1 MSDFFVMR
9 LFCLIIFLFAVSV
22 QAQNI
27 GQEEQSGNSSIPQ
40 NDSIVKVGSISLK
53 GNKITKDHII
63 FRELEFISGEQ
74 LSITELDDKLL
85 KSQQNLMNRS
95 LFNFVT
101 ISKNGSNEILNIT
114 VEVVERWYIWPIPQ
128 FSFADRNINAWLES
142 KDFSRLNYGLDI
154 RVENFRGRM
163 EHLNFV
169 IQGGYDKKLSVEW
182 VIPYLTKNQ
191 IFGMGT
197 AAGVQLNRLYAY
209 ATENNKLVY
218 FDAGNEYAAQQYFG
232 QFDFTFRPKFNF
244 LHTASFSYHYAHFND
259 SLLVLNP
266 DFTYGDGDTIYNYF
280 KLAYFYKHDFR
291 DYAPYPLTGYYFDVG
306 IEKTGL
312 GILNEDVNLWTF
324 RFAFDQY
331 FHLHKRWYFAYNLST
346 MLSSNGFQP
355 YFLTTG
361 FGFNEMN
368 IRGYELYAIDGQQLG
383 LIKSNVKFE
392 IIQRK
397 VHDISWIKSEK
408 FSKVFYAL
416 YANLFFD
423 MGYASDKLYS
433 ENNPLTNQLL
443 FGTGLGI
450 DFVTYYD
457 LVFRFEFAINK
468 QGDIGF
474 RIGLVAPI

>member
-1 MSDFFVMR
+1 MR
-9 LFCLIIFLFAVSV
+9 LFSLFVFLFAISV

-27 GQEEQSGNSSIPQ
+27 QLIAKADSTQLSS
-40 NDSIVKVGSISLK
+40 NDSIVTIGNITIK
-53 GNKITKDHII
+53 GNKITKEHII
-63 FRELEFISGEQ
+63 TRELEVFSGEE
-74 LSITELDDKLL
+74 LSQKELDDKLI
-85 KSQQNLMNRS
+85 KSQQNLINRS

-101 ISKNGSNEILNIT
+101 ISKKEKNGTLNIT
-114 VEVVERWYIWPIPQ
+114 VEVVERWYIWPIPR

-163 EHLNFV
+163 EYLNFI
-169 IQGGYDKKLSVEW
+169 IQGGYDKMFGVEW
-182 VIPYLTKNQ
+182 KIPYLTKNQ
-191 IFGMGT
+191 MFGMGT

-218 FDAGNEYAAQQYFG
+218 FDAANEYAAIQYFA
-232 QFDFTFRPKFNF
+232 QLDFTFRPKFNF
-244 LHTASFSYHYAHFND
+244 LHTASISYHHTSFND
-259 SLLVLNP
+259 SLLALNP
-266 DFTYGDGDTIYNYF
+266 NFTYGDTIYNYF
-280 KLAYFYKHDFR
+280 KMAYLYKHDFR
-291 DYAPYPLTGYYFDVG
+291 DYAPYPLKGYYFDVG

-312 GILNEDVNLWTF
+312 GILSDDVNLWTF

-331 FHLHKRWYFAYNLST
+331 IHLHKRWYFAYNLSA
-346 MLSSNGFQP
+346 MISSNGFQP

-368 IRGYELYAIDGQQLG
+368 IRGYELYAIDGQRLG
-383 LIKSNVKFE
+383 LFKSNVKFE
-392 IIQRK
+392 IIPRK
-397 VHDISWIKSEK
+397 EHDIRWIKSEK

-423 MGYASDKLYS
+423 MGYAYDNLYE
-433 ENNPLTNQLL
+433 ENNPLTNQML

-450 DFVTYYD
+450 DFITYYD
-457 LVFRFEFAINK
+457 LVFRFEFSFNK
-468 QGDIGF
+468 QGDTGF